1 MLERL
6 VVKILKVDTNAIIPK
21 YAHEGDAGVD
31 LFSVE
36 NYSLGPGEIRVIK
49 TGLKM
54 EIPRGYEMQVRP
66 KSGLA
71 AKYGI
76 TVLNSPGTIDS
87 PYRGEVGV
95 ILINHGQN
103 TYEVKTGEKIAQGVF
118 TRVENADFVE
128 VQELSETVRG
138 SGGFGSTGEK

>member
-1 MLERL
+1 MESKL
-6 VVKILKVDTNAIIPK
+6 VVKILKVDAHAKIPN
-21 YAHEGDAGVD
+21 YAYEGDAGVD

-36 NYSLGPGEIRVIK
+36 DYALGPGEIKVIR

-54 EIPRGYEMQVRP
+54 EIPVGYEMQIRS
-66 KSGLA
+66 KSGLSS
-71 AKYGI
+71 KYGI
-76 TVLNSPGTIDS
+76 VVLNSPATIDA

-118 TRVENADFVE
+118 MKVESAHFVAVE
-128 VQELSETVRG
+128 ELSETIRG
-138 SGGFGSTGEK
+138 SGGFGSTGKQ

>member
-1 MLERL
+1 MLEKL
-6 VVKILKVDTNAIIPK
+6 VVKILKVDTNAIVPK

-36 NYSLGPGEIRVIK
+36 DYSLSPGETRVIR

-54 EIPRGYEMQVRP
+54 EISIGYEMQVRP

-71 AKYGI
+71 AKYEI
-76 TVLNSPGTIDS
+76 TVLNSPGTIDA

-95 ILINHGQN
+95 ILINHGQD
-103 TYEVKTGEKIAQGVF
+103 TYEVKTGEKIAQGIF
-118 TRVENADFVE
+118 TKVENADFVE

-138 SGGFGSTGEK
+138 SGGFGSTGST